1 MKFNIKGL
9 RAVVD
14 RNFTWK
20 DLNPKRFSEY
30 DVVRSNTMCPFHEN
44 HDTPASRFYYD
55 EEDDLWILY
64 CYSEKKAFHPY
75 HYVELIM
82 CKEWEKYTDILD
94 FLKHNMSEGEIIR
107 QYEAFMKSQEVLT
120 ENNYQKKV
128 DYINNVYSETGNTV
142 DYIEGLY
149 TA

>member
-9 RAVVD
+9 RAVVNK
-14 RNFTWK
+14 NFTWK

-30 DVVRSNTMCPFHEN
+30 DVAKSNVFCPFHPN
-44 HDTPASRFYYD
+44 HDTPSSKFYYN
-55 EEDDLWILY
+55 EDKEIYVLH
-64 CYSEKKAFHPY
+64 CYSEHRSFEPAD
-75 HYVELIM
+75 YVELIM

-94 FLKHNMSEGEIIR
+94 FLRHNMSEGEIIR

-120 ENNYQKKV
+120 ENNYQKKLE
-128 DYINNVYSETGNTV
+128 YINNVYEETENIV
-142 DYIEGLY
+142 DYIEELY